1 MTCQFRAT
9 AFAPPS
15 AAPRRTGLARRWWH
29 AYWSWRAR
37 KATVFILRSLDQ
49 RTLNDIGIDRSEID
63 SLVYGSGDRRR
74 RYDDAWPWRGA

>member
-1 MTCQFRAT
+1 MTCQFPAT

-15 AAPRRTGLARRWWH
+15 AAPRRPGLARRWWH

-49 RTLNDIGIDRSEID
+49 RTLHDIGISSGEIE

-74 RYDDAWPWRGA
+74 RYDATWPGQGA